1 MKIYVQ
7 IGANIGDDDFQR
19 DIECLTDAA
28 KVILIEPNSR
38 LIEQL
43 DANYKK
49 LKEKHE
55 IIICNKAISIKNE
68 LTKLYI
74 YYESGHSSLIKRK
87 SHMTPLEE
95 INVESISFNELC
107 KNLNVQE
114 VEKLQIDTEGLDYEI
129 VNSIDFSKV
138 IIKTLVFEDWDH
150 PDDDLNDNYRTGF
163 NFLETEVKHKLESIY
178 NWGGLWLS
186 GMPNHI
192 LTLKV

>member
-1 MKIYVQ
+1 MKTYIQ
-7 IGANIGDDDFQR
+7 IGANIGNDDFQR
-19 DIECLTDAA
+19 DIECLADPV
-28 KVILIEPNSR
+28 KVVLIEPNSR
-38 LIEQL
+38 LIEEL
-43 DANYKK
+43 NANYKK

-55 IIICNKAISIKNE
+55 VIICNKAISIKNE
-68 LTKLYI
+68 STKLYI
-74 YYESGHSSLIKRK
+74 YSESGHSSLIKRK

-107 KNLNVQE
+107 KDLNVQE

-138 IIKTLVFEDWDH
+138 VVKTLIFESWGH
-150 PDDDLNDNYRTGF
+150 PDDDLNDHYRTGAE
-163 NFLETEVKHKLESIY
+163 FLEREVKYKLEPLY
-178 NWGGLWLS
+178 NWDGLWLS